1 MTFEPPGDG
10 ALDYFPCRYGAS
22 RLVFRGPRR
31 DLSLPYVS
39 VLGGTETYGRYIADP
54 YPTLVE
60 VGQGL
65 SLVNLGLQNAGL
77 DAYLKDPDILAV
89 ASAARVAVVQVMGAQ
104 NLSNRFYAVHPR
116 RNDRFLHPTP
126 LLQRM
131 FETIDFTEFHF
142 TRHMLGALQAASVDR
157 FEVVAEELRSAWV
170 LRMRALLARL
180 RCPVLLV
187 WMGSAPPPEPERRAR
202 LSSEPLLVDAE
213 MLAAVRGGAEG
224 YLEFVASADARQAG
238 TEGMVLGA
246 MERPAAELM
255 HGPAVHR
262 ELAAVLG
269 PMIRTMV
276 ARG

>member
-142 TRHMLGALQAASVDR
+142 TRGGGRRVAVGLGLAHAGFAGAAAVPRAFGLDGERASPRTGTTGTAFV
-157 FEVVAEELRSAWV
+157 
-170 LRMRALLARL
+170 RALAC
-180 RCPVLLV
+180 RCRNG
-187 WMGSAPPPEPERRAR
+187 GSRSRRC
-202 LSSEPLLVDAE
+202 
-213 MLAAVRGGAEG
+213 RG
-224 YLEFVASADARQAG
+224 VS
-238 TEGMVLGA
+238 
-246 MERPAAELM
+246 
-255 HGPAVHR
+255 
-262 ELAAVLG
+262 
-269 PMIRTMV
+269 
-276 ARG
+276 